1 MNALH
6 DAGKGVAAG
15 QAVHLLNGLDFTVHG
30 ALESIVVGVFCAEGA
45 DAVGDQPGGGRL
57 TAQALL
63 DLIEVLVTQRAQ
75 KPPHGN
81 TGGAGLLRNAV
92 GGLERQLLRIAQQ
105 ITGDALAGGGQ
116 VGELVFQQLKKTVLF
131 QGHKRADG
139 LIVIGMSFACLV
151 LRT

>member
-1 MNALH
+1 M
-6 DAGKGVAAG
+6 
-15 QAVHLLNGLDFTVHG
+15 HG

-105 ITGDALAGGGQ
+105 VTGDALAGWCLH
-116 VGELVFQQLKKTVLF
+116 GERGFDLF
-131 QGHKRADG
+131 NHILRW
-139 LIVIGMSFACLV
+139 LHWLTPCCFIVIKLALV
-151 LRT
+151 S